1 MLLGRRSGF
10 FEESRDLGVLRTAGN
25 TLRYNVLEEPIMD
38 ELLGRMENARCG
50 RTYHHVKV
58 ILRFHM
64 ICIYDRIKRLC
75 TILIEGT

>member
-10 FEESRDLGVLRTAGN
+10 FEESPDLDELRTAGN

-38 ELLGRMENARCG
+38 ELLGRMARCG

-58 ILRFHM
+58 ILRFYM
-64 ICIYDRIKRLC
+64 ICIYDCIKRLC